1 MNKEDKMTMRDS
13 NNDELVILN
22 EILTLIKIILTFDIT
37 SFIFLIYFYK
47 ILFIGFDSILSVKS
61 Y

>member
-47 ILFIGFDSILSVKS
+47 ILFIGFDKILSVKS

>member
-13 NNDELVILN
+13 NNNELVTLN
-22 EILTLIKIILTFDIT
+22 QILTLIKIILTFDVI

-47 ILFIGFDSILSVKS
+47 ISFI
-61 Y
+61 